1 MANRVVTLNPGR
13 SPLRADG
20 SLEPAFQLFTQELAN
35 RALII
40 GSGVPEGVTEASQGA
55 LYMNDLG
62 TAGAIL
68 YVKKSADV
76 NGDRKEGWILV

>member
-1 MANRVVTLNPGR
+1 MADRVAPLNPGR
-13 SPLRADG
+13 TPLRADG

-68 YVKKSADV
+68 YVKKSADI
-76 NGDRKEGWILV
+76 NGDRKEGWVLV

>member
-1 MANRVVTLNPGR
+1 MANRIVPLNPGR

-40 GSGVPEGVTEASQGA
+40 GSGAPEGVTEASQGA

-68 YVKKSADV
+68 YVKKTSDIS
-76 NGDRKEGWILV
+76 GDRKEGWILV